1 MTQIELKI
9 DFDNPRLT
17 GNDIEILK
25 EVEEIRREAGEFITE
40 EKYMEAMERTVV
52 ALRRM
57 RDFSDYT
64 NPEFKLLF
72 VALLFDLAEIHYCLK
87 NYKQSEKE
95 VEVLFKVLDNLVKS
109 DEERF
114 ASYHILAM
122 ELSTRIIRSCKKS
135 LDLLVK
141 QQMTTGSLYEKV
153 NSGVSAATDKLV
165 DSLCITARLLAST
178 GDIREALKF
187 YSEAIRYSKKRSGR
201 VTLKEVRMSV
211 DMAEVMMRLK
221 SMYPRA
227 RRLLE
232 AVLPHARTM
241 GAEREE
247 QDIRALLE
255 VIGLNSESDS
265 KWRVFL
271 HKVTTAA
278 KSKLKKK

>member
-122 ELSTRIIRSCKKS
+122 ELSTRIIRSRKKS